1 MSALPSLADRQAA
14 FMAQVLDEDAPLPS
28 GWGARQAA
36 GIAVYRGNYRAA
48 LVEALL
54 DTYEKTA
61 RWVGEEAF
69 RAAAAHHLIMHPPSS
84 WTLDAAG
91 EGFAET
97 CAELFARDPDVAE
110 LAWLEWAMLEA
121 FTAADHAPLDPAGFA
136 TATAGFG
143 EAEWAELRF
152 KLLPGTSAREVAH
165 DLPAIWRAMSLDSSK
180 DADEAHHTR
189 LGSARAVLVWREGER
204 STFALR
210 EAEEGWAFVAVQSG
224 MAFGELCLA
233 LAGADPSA
241 QQAESAAMRAGAML
255 GRWLHDGLIVAIR
268 A

>member
-48 LVEALL
+48 LVEALR
-54 DTYEKTA
+54 DTYEKTE

-91 EGFAET
+91 AGFAET
-97 CAELFARDPDVAE
+97 CAELFANDPDVAE
-110 LAWLEWAMLEA
+110 LAWLEWAMLEV
-121 FTAADHAPLDPAGFA
+121 FTAADRMPLDPACFA
-136 TATAGFG
+136 SATAGFG
-143 EAEWAELRF
+143 EAEWGDLRLE
-152 KLLPGTSAREVAH
+152 LLPGASAREVAH
-165 DLPAIWRAMSLDSSK
+165 DLPAIWRAMSPDTNQDPGKMS
-180 DADEAHHTR
+180 DTR
-189 LGSARAVLVWREGER
+189 LGLAHAVLVWREGER

-210 EAEEGWAFVAVQSG
+210 DAEEGWAFVGVQSG
-224 MAFGELCLA
+224 LTFGELCVA
-233 LAGADPSA
+233 LAGAEPSV

-255 GRWLHDGLIVAIR
+255 GRWLHEGLIVAIR